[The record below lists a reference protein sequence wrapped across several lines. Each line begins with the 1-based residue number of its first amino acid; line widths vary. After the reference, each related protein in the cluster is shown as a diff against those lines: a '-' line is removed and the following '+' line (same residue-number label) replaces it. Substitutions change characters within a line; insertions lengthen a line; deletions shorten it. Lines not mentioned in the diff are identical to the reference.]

1 MTEQLSLVFIKF
13 KLISFKTVISE
24 FMQKVRFAG
33 LWFGRENHRL
43 SCK

>member
-13 KLISFKTVISE
+13 KLISFKTVVSDFI
-24 FMQKVRFAG
+24 QKVRFAG
-33 LWFGRENHRL
+33 LWFGSENHRP